1 MTKMLCSV
9 TDDVLSDPEHRL
21 YETDLT
27 RAEEM
32 SLRLDA
38 VSAQIKNV
46 MRRVDQH
53 HADLRKELTA
63 IQNGVFL
70 TQVDLDDLES

>member
-1 MTKMLCSV
+1 MTKMPCSF

-32 SLRLDA
+32 SLRLESMSDQVKA
-38 VSAQIKNV
+38 A
-46 MRRVDQH
+46 MRKVDEH
-53 HADLRKELTA
+53 HADLRKELMA
-63 IQNGVFL
+63 IQNGIFL
-70 TQVDLDDLES
+70 THVDLDDLER

>member
-1 MTKMLCSV
+1 MNCSI

-38 VSAQIKNV
+38 VSAQIKNAL
-46 MRRVDQH
+46 RRVDEH
-53 HADLRKELTA
+53 HADLRKDLMA
-63 IQNGVFL
+63 IQNGIFL
-70 TQVDLDDLES
+70 TQVDLDDLER